1 MTIHFTVSDHVARVV
16 IDRPERM
23 NAIDGPTEA
32 RLEDIWSAIEADPE
46 VRCVVLTGAGDR
58 AFCAGADMK
67 DVSASGL
74 LYWGNRSS
82 AGFGGIATRRTLDV
96 PVIAR
101 VNGFALG
108 GGFEMVL
115 GCDIVLASET
125 SEMGLPEPLVGRLPL
140 DGGMVNLPRKLPHNI
155 AMEMLLTGRRVK
167 AARLAQFGLVNEV
180 APLAELDRLVDRW
193 VSDVLRCAPLS
204 LRAAKQT
211 VNRTRHLP
219 LEEAISLKLPAVIAA
234 LVSADADEGVKAFQ
248 EKRAPVWLG
257 C

>member
-1 MTIHFTVSDHVARVV
+1 MTVRFSVVDHVARVV

-32 RLEDIWSAIEADPE
+32 RLEEIWRSIEADRE
-46 VRCVVLTGAGDR
+46 VRCVVLTGAGER

-74 LYWGNRSS
+74 DYWGNRYS

-125 SEMGLPEPLVGRLPL
+125 AEMGLPEPLVGRLPL

-155 AMEMLLTGRRVK
+155 AMEMLLTGKRVK

-180 APLAELDRLVDRW
+180 APLAELDSVVDRW
-193 VSDVLRCAPLS
+193 VGEILKCAPLS
-204 LRAAKQT
+204 IRAAKQT

-219 LEEAISLKLPAVIAA
+219 LDEAISLKLPAVMAA
-234 LVSADADEGVKAFQ
+234 LTSTDADEGVRAFQ
-248 EKRAPVWLG
+248 EKRAPVWRG

>member
-1 MTIHFTVSDHVARVV
+1 MTVRFSVDNHVARIV

-23 NAIDGPTEA
+23 NAVDGATEA
-32 RLEDIWSAIEADPE
+32 RLEEIWRTIEADRE
-46 VRCVVLTGAGDR
+46 VRCVVLTGAGER

-67 DVSASGL
+67 DVSKSGL
-74 LYWGNRSS
+74 DYWASPRAS
-82 AGFGGIATRRTLDV
+82 GFGGISCRRTLDV
-96 PVIAR
+96 PVVAR

-125 SEMGLPEPLVGRLPL
+125 AEFGLPEPLVGRMPL
-140 DGGMVNLPRKLPHNI
+140 DGGMVGLPRKLPHNI
-155 AMEMLLTGRRVK
+155 AMEMLLTGRRLK

-180 APLAELDRLVDRW
+180 APPAGLDALVEPWVGLILA
-193 VSDVLRCAPLS
+193 CAPLS

-211 VNRTRHLP
+211 VNRTLDLP
-219 LEEAISLKLPAVIAA
+219 LDRALALKLPAVVEA
-234 LVSADADEGVKAFQ
+234 LVSEDGREGVRAFQ
-248 EKRAPVWLG
+248 EKRAPVWRG